1 MFSYLYLVNPHV
13 EMGVAS
19 ALRCIALIFPMTSI
33 PPRLSGP
40 TLQPYNFQFP
50 DFHIQSQDLKL
61 EHHLRSCF

>member
-33 PPRLSGP
+33 PP
-40 TLQPYNFQFP
+40 
-50 DFHIQSQDLKL
+50 DCQDLL
-61 EHHLRSCF
+61 FSHTTFSFLISTFNHRI